1 MLCSERHIGCRSS
14 DEIDLHPDEF
24 GDNFGG
30 AVGASFRKPILE
42 GDGAAFDPAEF
53 AQAVHQG
60 GKPLAVGR
68 ARAWYE
74 HADER
79 LFRGLLRVRSERP
92 RRRRAAEQRDEFSPF
107 QLIELHSVPSAA
119 PYPIVMTPMRLAKLW
134 PPSDRACRSLQ

>member
-1 MLCSERHIGCRSS
+1 MPVTLPPGRLKLAKAGANRVGYQAHDRNRRGHLLCSERHIGCRSS

-24 GDNFGG
+24 GGNLGG

-79 LFRGLLRVRSERP
+79 LFRCLLCARRERP
-92 RRRRAAEQRDEFSPF
+92 TGRTAERG
-107 QLIELHSVPSAA
+107 
-119 PYPIVMTPMRLAKLW
+119 
-134 PPSDRACRSLQ
+134 